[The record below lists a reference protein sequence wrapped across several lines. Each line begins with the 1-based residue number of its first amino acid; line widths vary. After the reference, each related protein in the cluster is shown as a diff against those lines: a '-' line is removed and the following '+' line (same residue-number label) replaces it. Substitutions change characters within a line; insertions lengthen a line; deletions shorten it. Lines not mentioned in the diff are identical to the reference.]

1 MMQIMLSNHNAVK
14 LEVSQRNKLGKFTR
28 MWKLNDTQLSSQRV
42 KEKIYEKLENTLK
55 LMKIKNTMYQ
65 KLWDA
70 VKQSLERTL

>member
-1 MMQIMLSNHNAVK
+1 MQRMLSNHNAVK

-42 KEKIYEKLENTLK
+42 KEKNYEKLENTLK

-65 KLWDA
+65 KLWDE
-70 VKQSLERTL
+70 VKQSLERNL

>member
-1 MMQIMLSNHNAVK
+1 MLSNHNAVK